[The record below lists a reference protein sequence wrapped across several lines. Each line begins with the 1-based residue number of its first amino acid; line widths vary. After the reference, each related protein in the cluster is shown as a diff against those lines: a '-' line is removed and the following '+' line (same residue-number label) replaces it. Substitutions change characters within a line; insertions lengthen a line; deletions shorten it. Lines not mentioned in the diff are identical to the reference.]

1 MQSHVLLVCLTIQSA
16 TPSSAPSSAP
26 AAPQAPVNEAAAPL
40 EGPQAGAA
48 QPVLA
53 LTLEQAFELALS
65 QNAEAAIAKLDSDA
79 AFFTHRASFGAF
91 DWTFSANGRYSDTD
105 GEPQFT
111 YGGEDST
118 VASYGLSFV
127 RPLTTG
133 GNFRAAFDSV
143 RTQTNSAFSAIN
155 PATRDVVSM
164 TYTQPLMRGAWSTWA
179 TQTQRQSELSWRT
192 QLEKERATRQQLLL
206 DVGNAYWD
214 LVAAIDELEVKQGGV
229 DLARKQVDQEQK
241 RLDAGVGTRLDV
253 LQAQTQVATREQERI
268 TAQTRVRTASDS
280 LKRLIFTGRSEEI
293 WNTDIAPRTELPK
306 EAMRSDAPAWSD
318 ALSIAIEMRSDLRQ
332 QRLQIDLAALDH
344 ELRENEK
351 GPQLDLELGANGE
364 AFDGSASSA
373 LNDSLSYDNPTFIA
387 ALNYSIP
394 LGNTSARN
402 KLKSSWAALRAAR
415 LRYDSLETGVVRE
428 VREAVRQI
436 AYQADAVAAARQ
448 SIELA
453 REQLKAEEARR
464 AVDITTTFQVLQFQ
478 QDLLAALSS
487 ERAARSSF
495 AKAKL
500 ALERAQGTLGD
511 R

>member
-1 MQSHVLLVCLTIQSA
+1 
-16 TPSSAPSSAP
+16 
-26 AAPQAPVNEAAAPL
+26 
-40 EGPQAGAA
+40 
-48 QPVLA
+48 
-53 LTLEQAFELALS
+53 
-65 QNAEAAIAKLDSDA
+65 
-79 AFFTHRASFGAF
+79 
-91 DWTFSANGRYSDTD
+91 
-105 GEPQFT
+105 
-111 YGGEDST
+111 
-118 VASYGLSFV
+118 
-127 RPLTTG
+127 
-133 GNFRAAFDSV
+133 
-143 RTQTNSAFSAIN
+143 
-155 PATRDVVSM
+155 
-164 TYTQPLMRGAWSTWA
+164 
-179 TQTQRQSELSWRT
+179 
-192 QLEKERATRQQLLL
+192 
-206 DVGNAYWD
+206 
-214 LVAAIDELEVKQGGV
+214 
-229 DLARKQVDQEQK
+229 
-241 RLDAGVGTRLDV
+241 
-253 LQAQTQVATREQERI
+253 
-268 TAQTRVRTASDS
+268 VRTASDS

-306 EAMRSDAPAWSD
+306 EAQRSDAPVWSD

-373 LNDSLSYDNPTFIA
+373 LEDSLSYANPTFSA

-394 LGNTSARN
+394 LGNTGARN

-415 LRYDSLETGVVRE
+415 LRYDSLETG
-428 VREAVRQI
+428 AVRQI

-487 ERAARSSF
+487 ERAARSAF